1 MIRSLIEA
9 MLGDFG
15 RQILYFYEANAVL
28 INSLVLVYG
37 LFMFLSWNN
46 LVRVY
51 RFLIVEVAKS
61 IHLSDGLSKKSTN
74 KRIRDTIEIPWEKA
88 VGAAPFPF
96 IGRLGAFWPKRMSVE
111 VLQMYFDEKEIVKQ
125 AVKLLE
131 GTHLRSM
138 TPSSRQLT
146 EREREKKAEAKAPT
160 PKVTAEDTYKDETK
174 E

>member
-1 MIRSLIEA
+1 MIRSFIEA

-51 RFLIVEVAKS
+51 RFLIVEVAKTV
-61 IHLSDGLSKKSTN
+61 HLSDDLNKKSSA
-74 KRIRDTIEIPWEKA
+74 KRIRGAIKVPWEKA

-96 IGRLGAFWPKRMSVE
+96 IGRLGALWPKRMSVE
-111 VLQMYFDEKEIVKQ
+111 VLQMYFDEKEIVEQ
-125 AVKLLE
+125 AVKLLK
-131 GTHLRSM
+131 GDNLRLM
-138 TPSSRQLT
+138 TPSSRRLT
-146 EREREKKAEAKAPT
+146 ERERAKKAERHAPT
-160 PKVTAEDTYKDETK
+160 APVTAEDAFKDDEQ